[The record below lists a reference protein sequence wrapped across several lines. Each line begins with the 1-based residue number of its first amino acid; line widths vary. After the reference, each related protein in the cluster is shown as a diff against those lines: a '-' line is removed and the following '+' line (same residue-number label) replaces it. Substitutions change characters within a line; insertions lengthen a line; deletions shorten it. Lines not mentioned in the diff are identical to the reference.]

1 MKVKI
6 CDNSNM
12 NRAGIENILR
22 PILQNL
28 NVIGSRG
35 PPRDWVF
42 PAMLASVVMIALLAA
57 LLLFTVELV
66 FYKSCPICGN
76 QKKCHLTLE

>member
-1 MKVKI
+1 ME
-6 CDNSNM
+6 
-12 NRAGIENILR
+12 RAGIENILR

-42 PAMLASVVMIALLAA
+42 PAMLASVII
-57 LLLFTVELV
+57 LV
-66 FYKSCPICGN
+66 LIFMLIIFWYEYAFKHTCPLCRQKHKSV
-76 QKKCHLTLE
+76 Q